1 MSTATAQVFTLPERE
16 FQQAIAE
23 MLGRGEYGRVLDA
36 VRFARER
43 DPKNI
48 FLIAL
53 DRQVRRLSEMLST
66 NDPEVDERTKTEE
79 SLSQLIQRAWAD
91 ATTRGVVLTLP
102 ADVAPVAASP
112 RTEAAPP
119 PVAPSA
125 PAPARHDAAPAAVRT
140 PSGHPAR
147 KPSASTITAAVL
159 TLLVIGMAVTYFST
173 RKSQVP
179 GQVTLFAKQPA
190 TEAPPAVVA
199 EPAPA
204 PRIESPA
211 STEAVAPVSA
221 ARQRSRTT
229 KPTRESGQGTT
240 PAENTSPKSVP
251 PSEPSTS
258 KTPAQQAVAS
268 LVPPPA
274 MDAAASARPEAES
287 AEPFIP
293 VQKEPRVLKLVE
305 PELGDASFGRAKD
318 GEVVARVL
326 IGTDGKA
333 MKVRIVKSTNSFLN
347 KPVAEALLKSQFE
360 PGVMTAGPVQSWLTV
375 PFKFR

>member
-53 DRQVRRLSEMLST
+53 DRQVRRLEGMLST
-66 NDPEVDERTKTEE
+66 NDPEVEERTKTEE

-102 ADVAPVAASP
+102 ADVAAAPESH
-112 RTEAAPP
+112 RAEAAPP
-119 PVAPSA
+119 SVAPSVQV
-125 PAPARHDAAPAAVRT
+125 PARTNAAPAAVPT
-140 PSGHPAR
+140 PARHPAR
-147 KPSASTITAAVL
+147 KVSAATIVAAVL
-159 TLLVIGMAVTYFST
+159 TLLVIGMAIVYFST
-173 RKSQVP
+173 RKSQDP
-179 GQVTLFAKQPA
+179 GQPTLFAKQPA
-190 TEAPPAVVA
+190 VEVPPAAVA
-199 EPAPA
+199 EPASA
-204 PRIESPA
+204 PRIDPA
-211 STEAVAPVSA
+211 PATETEAPVST
-221 ARQRSRTT
+221 ARQRSRAA
-229 KPTRESGQGTT
+229 KSPRESGQATL
-240 PAENTSPKSVP
+240 PPENSSPRTVLP
-251 PSEPSTS
+251 PEPRAS
-258 KTPAQQAVAS
+258 KTPAQQAAAG
-268 LVPPPA
+268 LVPPPVR
-274 MDAAASARPEAES
+274 DAAAGAQPETENV
-287 AEPFIP
+287 EPFIP

-305 PELGDASFGRAKD
+305 PELGDAMIGRAKD

-326 IGTDGKA
+326 IGTDGRA
-333 MKVRIVKSTNSFLN
+333 MKVRIVKSTNTFLN

>member
-23 MLGRGEYGRVLDA
+23 MLGRGEYGRVLAA

-53 DRQVRRLSEMLST
+53 DRQVRRLEEMLST
-66 NDPEVDERTKTEE
+66 NDPEVDERTKTEA

-102 ADVAPVAASP
+102 ADVAPAAGSP

-119 PVAPSA
+119 PVAP
-125 PAPARHDAAPAAVRT
+125 PPARHDAAPSAVPA
-140 PSGHPAR
+140 PSEHPAR
-147 KPSASTITAAVL
+147 KPSASTIVAAVL
-159 TLLVIGMAVTYFST
+159 TLLVIGMAITYFFT
-173 RKSQVP
+173 RKSQGP
-179 GQVTLFAKQPA
+179 EQATLFAKQPA
-190 TEAPPAVVA
+190 AEVPPAVVA
-199 EPAPA
+199 VPAPA
-204 PRIESPA
+204 PRIETPA
-211 STEAVAPVSA
+211 STEAAAPASTV
-221 ARQRSRTT
+221 RQRSRTT

-240 PAENTSPKSVP
+240 PAENTPPRSVP
-251 PSEPSTS
+251 PSESRATRS
-258 KTPAQQAVAS
+258 PAQQAVAA

-274 MDAAASARPEAES
+274 TAAAAGAQPETES

-293 VQKEPRVLKLVE
+293 VQKEPRVLRLAD
-305 PELGDASFGRAKD
+305 PELGDASIGRARD

-326 IGTDGKA
+326 IGTDGRA
-333 MKVRIVKSTNSFLN
+333 MKVRIVKSTNRFLN

>member
-1 MSTATAQVFTLPERE
+1 MSTATAQVFKLPERE

-23 MLGRGEYGRVLDA
+23 MLGRGEYRRVLDA

-53 DRQVRRLSEMLST
+53 DRQVRRLEEMLST
-66 NDPEVDERTKTEE
+66 NDPEVDERTKIEE

-102 ADVAPVAASP
+102 ADVAPAAESQ
-112 RTEAAPP
+112 RTEPALP
-119 PVAPSA
+119 PVAQ
-125 PAPARHDAAPAAVRT
+125 PAQVPARHDASPVAVPT
-140 PSGHPAR
+140 PSRDPAR
-147 KPSASTITAAVL
+147 KISASTIAAAVL

-173 RKSQVP
+173 RKSQLP
-179 GQVTLFAKQPA
+179 GQVTLLAKQPA
-190 TEAPPAVVA
+190 AEVPPAAIA

-204 PRIESPA
+204 PRIETPA
-211 STEAVAPVSA
+211 STETAAPAST
-221 ARQRSRTT
+221 ARQRSRAA
-229 KPTRESGQGTT
+229 KPIHESGQGTT
-240 PAENTSPKSVP
+240 PAENSSPKSLP
-251 PSEPSTS
+251 PSEPRAS
-258 KTPAQQAVAS
+258 KTTDQQAVAG
-268 LVPPPA
+268 LVPPPVR
-274 MDAAASARPEAES
+274 DAAAGAQPETET

-293 VQKEPRVLKLVE
+293 VQREPRVLKLVE
-305 PELGDASFGRAKD
+305 PELGDATIGRAKD

-326 IGTDGKA
+326 IGTDGRA
-333 MKVRIVKSTNSFLN
+333 MKVRIVKSTNTFLN

-375 PFKFR
+375 PFRFR

>member
-53 DRQVRRLSEMLST
+53 DRQVRRLEEMLST
-66 NDPEVDERTKTEE
+66 NDPEVDELTKTEE

-102 ADVAPVAASP
+102 ADVAPAAGSP
-112 RTEAAPP
+112 RTGAVSPPTVAPP
-119 PVAPSA
+119 AQ
-125 PAPARHDAAPAAVRT
+125 APARHDAAPAAVPT
-140 PSGHPAR
+140 PTGRPAR
-147 KPSASTITAAVL
+147 KPSVSTIAAAVL
-159 TLLVIGMAVTYFST
+159 TLLVISTAVTYFST
-173 RKSQVP
+173 RKSQLP
-179 GQVTLFAKQPA
+179 GFVTLFAKQPA
-190 TEAPPAVVA
+190 ALPPATVA

-204 PRIESPA
+204 PRIEPLASTDGAVPA
-211 STEAVAPVSA
+211 STV
-221 ARQRSRTT
+221 RQRTRTT

-251 PSEPSTS
+251 TSEPSAS
-258 KTPAQQAVAS
+258 KTPAQQAVAG

-274 MDAAASARPEAES
+274 IDAAAGAQPETES

-305 PELGDASFGRAKD
+305 PELGDATIGRAKD

-326 IGTDGKA
+326 IGTDGRA

-360 PGVMTAGPVQSWLTV
+360 PGVMTVGPVQSWLTV